1 MLAGGAERG
10 PTRPQPTT
18 AIVRRGEDE
27 WGAQRQDP
35 PAITNG
41 WAMSSRKANRLLI
54 KRALVEDAAGRDI
67 TSRAVLPPEAR
78 IRAAIIAKQ
87 RGVAAGVKMAALTF
101 TTLDPSLRCALK
113 RRDGAALANG
123 QTILTVEGRARSIFA
138 AERTAV
144 NFLGHLSGIATLT
157 RRYVERVRG
166 TRAKIFDTRKTL
178 PGLRHLEKCAVASG
192 GGVNH
197 RSDLADAI
205 LIKTNHLRACRQP
218 IAKMIARAKHAAKG
232 KFLEIEVRNLR
243 ELDAALA
250 ERPDAI
256 LLDNWPVGRLREAV
270 RLRGRRRH
278 IHLEVS
284 GSVTL
289 ANVRA
294 IARTGVDRI
303 SIGRLTHSAPSL
315 DVSLRVL

>member
-1 MLAGGAERG
+1 
-10 PTRPQPTT
+10 
-18 AIVRRGEDE
+18 
-27 WGAQRQDP
+27 
-35 PAITNG
+35 
-41 WAMSSRKANRLLI
+41 MSSRKANRLLI

-138 AERTAV
+138 AERTAL

-197 RSDLADAI
+197 RSDLAAAI
-205 LIKTNHLRACRQP
+205 LIKTNHLRVVSGRWSVDGDSIREAATR
-218 IAKMIARAKHAAKG
+218 ARKAVG
-232 KFLEIEVRNLR
+232 RRFVEIEVTNIR
-243 ELDAALA
+243 EFTAALRA
-250 ERPDAI
+250 KPDAL
-256 LLDNWPVGRLREAV
+256 LLDNWTLRAIRRAV
-270 RLRGRRRH
+270 KLRNH
-278 IHLEVS
+278 SPLLEVS
-284 GSVTL
+284 GGVTL
-289 ANVRA
+289 SNVRA

-315 DVSLRVL
+315 DVSLKVIS